1 MNITR
6 LFFASLM
13 MITATMSA
21 EPISSPN
28 KRINVEIK
36 NDLEGFRSGIKEPVF
51 NNKPTLIRYSQTYE
65 QKELKDTYLFKEIL
79 LIVIGLPPVDQN
91 PTIYR

>member
-1 MNITR
+1 M
-6 LFFASLM
+6 L
-13 MITATMSA
+13 
-21 EPISSPN
+21 
-28 KRINVEIK
+28 VHQ
-36 NDLEGFRSGIKEPVF
+36 EPVF